1 MRAIIIALYPYQAT
15 GQNAWLD
22 HGAGMT
28 YTTARE
34 ADYNRYPFGKKLKT
48 LIIIMFRLFWEDIE
62 NKIDYFEQLKKR
74 GDNRID

>member
-1 MRAIIIALYPYQAT
+1 MRTIIIALYPYQAT

-34 ADYNRYPFGKKLKT
+34 AGYNRYPFGKKVK
-48 LIIIMFRLFWEDIE
+48 DV
-62 NKIDYFEQLKKR
+62 DYNHVSAVLGGYRE
-74 GDNRID
+74 